1 MRQVHRREAGE
12 GHWASEGM
20 PQGERKGKGKGK
32 GKGVGK
38 KGKGGVLEGVVGG

>member
-20 PQGERKGKGKGK
+20 PKGERKGKGKGK
-32 GKGVGK
+32 GKGK
-38 KGKGGVLEGVVGG
+38 KGVGGVLEAVVGG